1 MSRGF
6 LVRVSLRYL
15 RFHARQTGTRPPV
28 GLRIPRAAS
37 CSRAHSP
44 LLSIGRLQEIELL
57 TLRHEVTVL
66 QRLVKRQSFEA
77 ADRALLAALSRLL
90 PRHRWNAF

>member
-1 MSRGF
+1 MRGRRARGHLWAF
-6 LVRVSLRYL
+6 AYLALRRVL
-15 RFHARQTGTRPPV
+15 
-28 GLRIPRAAS
+28 GLIVLFFRSDAS
-37 CSRAHSP
+37 K
-44 LLSIGRLQEIELL
+44 EIELL